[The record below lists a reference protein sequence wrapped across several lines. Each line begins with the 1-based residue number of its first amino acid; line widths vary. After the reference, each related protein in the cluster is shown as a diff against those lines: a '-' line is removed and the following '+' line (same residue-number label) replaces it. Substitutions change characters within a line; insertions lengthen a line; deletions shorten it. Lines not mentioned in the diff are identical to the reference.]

1 MQFVDGKYW
10 TIVRPLLLSPPPPR
24 HCARQK
30 AGWYIFH
37 WMRGNDS
44 STSQQIYIYMYMCV
58 YIPDFSSASTLNK
71 SNFIQRISSC
81 ARDTVSWIR
90 RFNDGTRSMAN
101 FFSKVWKA
109 FSKKFMICILERWCS
124 SIVVLDVQEGVQS
137 PMVFLSGYVG
147 NEFLRRDPLW
157 NLLFKSWN
165 IPNEGGIFVGN
176 CVWPHR
182 EIQLLL

>member
-10 TIVRPLLLSPPPPR
+10 TIVRPLLLSPPRLDIVLDKRPAGIFSIEWGETILPPATR
-24 HCARQK
+24 
-30 AGWYIFH
+30 
-37 WMRGNDS
+37 
-44 STSQQIYIYMYMCV
+44 YIYMYMCV

-109 FSKKFMICILERWCS
+109 FSKKFVICILERWCS